1 MNEYCS
7 IRVTASASYNVF
19 IVENG
24 LNNIGDY
31 IKKEIGV
38 CRLAMLTDDKVDAL
52 YTDTVMK
59 SLEKSGMV
67 CSKYVIPNGE
77 RSKNTDNVL
86 AFINFMAEN
95 HITRSDAVIALGGG
109 VIGDMAGFASAIYQ
123 RGIKYIQIPTT
134 LLAAVDSSIGGK
146 TAVDIPSG
154 KNLIG
159 AFHQPSLVYLDTA
172 TLNTLD
178 PNVLRDG
185 YAEVIKYGVILDEN
199 LFKAVSEPN
208 ATDIKQ
214 IIKRCI
220 EIKRDVV
227 AADEFDQG
235 MRGLLNFGH
244 TIGHAIEKLSD
255 YTVSHGEA
263 VAKGMVRAAAMGAK
277 KGLGDFSKPII
288 EVLKRYGFD
297 LSCPYSAKELFDA
310 ALSDK
315 KCQDDGITLILPQ
328 EIGKCGLF
336 KVTTKELLSLLK
348 TKEQL

>member
-1 MNEYCS
+1 MNEYCN
-7 IRVTASASYNVF
+7 IRVTASASYNVI

-31 IKKEIGV
+31 IRKEIGI

-52 YTDTVMK
+52 YADTLMK
-59 SLEKSGMV
+59 SLENSGMI

-77 RSKNTDNVL
+77 QSKNTDNIL
-86 AFINFMAEN
+86 GFINFMAEA

-123 RGIKYIQIPTT
+123 RGIKYIQVPTT

-159 AFHQPSLVYLDTA
+159 AFHQPSLVFLDTT

-185 YAEVIKYGVILDEN
+185 FAEVIKYGIILDAN
-199 LFKAVSEPN
+199 LFKIVANTPL
-208 ATDIKQ
+208 ADIKP

-220 EIKRDVV
+220 EIKRYVV

-235 MRGLLNFGH
+235 MRGLLNYGH
-244 TIGHAIEKLSD
+244 TIGHAIEKLSN

-277 KGLGDFSKPII
+277 KGLGDFSQPII
-288 EVLKRYGFD
+288 EILKKYGFD
-297 LSCPYSAKELFDA
+297 LSCPYNANELYSV

-315 KCQDDGITLILPQ
+315 KRQNDEITLILPQ
-328 EIGKCGLF
+328 EIGKCGLY
-336 KVTTKELLSLLK
+336 KVTNEELLSLLK
-348 TKEQL
+348 TTEQL